1 MAFLVNMA
9 QELRLKSG
17 TQGFKLYKC
26 KMPLIADGLSRE
38 YGAGAAP
45 QIKNPRVQTV

>member
-1 MAFLVNMA
+1 MSTYFRTGQYKQKRPSLLMAFLVNIA

-26 KMPLIADGLSRE
+26 KIPLIA
-38 YGAGAAP
+38 
-45 QIKNPRVQTV
+45 